1 MHNSYV
7 QTLMITTRCAGQC
20 RPCPFAGGKLTQR
33 FLGTQDVV
41 AAVQSSLARLV
52 VITGGEPLEHPHFH
66 DIVRALQRTPRQSG
80 SASFRVA
87 TGGHIP
93 LQTFIEDLKECDR
106 FVGFSIGTDVI
117 SKACTMRASHTKIWK
132 ENITALNSV
141 GLAYS
146 LTLTLHPA
154 EDHLAQTNLNAVC
167 APLRAAA
174 RFGARPKFIYLRHGH
189 AEKKLDALGN
199 LIAKLFQNTEI
210 IYDSI

>member
-1 MHNSYV
+1 MHNSDV
-7 QTLMITTRCAGQC
+7 QTLMITTRCSGEC
-20 RPCPFAGGKLTQR
+20 RPCPFAGGALPQR
-33 FLGTQDVV
+33 FLSTQDVV
-41 AAVQSSLARLV
+41 AAVQSSTARLV
-52 VITGGEPLEHPHFH
+52 VITGGEPLEHPHFQ
-66 DIVRALQRTPRQSG
+66 DIVRALQRLPQQGECAR
-80 SASFRVA
+80 FRVA

-117 SKACTMRASHTKIWK
+117 SEACTMQALHAKTWK

-146 LTLTLHPA
+146 LTLTLHSA
-154 EDHLAQTNLNAVC
+154 EVHPTQANLRAVC

-199 LIAKLFQNTEI
+199 LIAKFFHNTEI
-210 IYDSI
+210 ICDSF

>member
-1 MHNSYV
+1 MHNSDV

-20 RPCPFAGGKLTQR
+20 RPCPFAGGALPQR

-41 AAVQSSLARLV
+41 AAVQSSTARLV
-52 VITGGEPLEHPHFH
+52 VITGGEPLEHPHFK
-66 DIVRALQRTPRQSG
+66 DIVRALQRATHQDG
-80 SASFRVA
+80 SARFRVA

-93 LQTFIEDLKECDR
+93 LQAFIDDLKECDR

-117 SKACTMRASHTKIWK
+117 SEACTMRASHTKTWK

-146 LTLTLHPA
+146 LTLTLHSA
-154 EDHLAQTNLNAVC
+154 EVPLAQANLNAVC

-174 RFGARPKFIYLRHGH
+174 RFGARPKFIFLRHGH
-189 AEKKLDALGN
+189 AEEKLSELGN

-210 IYDSI
+210 ICDSF